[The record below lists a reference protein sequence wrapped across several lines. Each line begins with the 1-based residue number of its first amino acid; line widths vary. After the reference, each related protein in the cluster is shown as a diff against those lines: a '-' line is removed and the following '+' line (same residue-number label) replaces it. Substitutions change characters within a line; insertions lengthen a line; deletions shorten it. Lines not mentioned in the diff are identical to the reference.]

1 MFYSWNK
8 LANKR
13 KINIY
18 YIKDSEL
25 IMEESKSKFEILMD
39 HLVEILTSIID

>member
-18 YIKDSEL
+18 DIKDRGL

-39 HLVEILTSIID
+39 NLVEILASIID

>member
-1 MFYSWNK
+1 MSYLWNK
-8 LANKR
+8 LVNKE

-18 YIKDSEL
+18 YIKDSEA

-39 HLVEILTSIID
+39 HLVEILASIID

>member
-18 YIKDSEL
+18 YIKDRGL

-39 HLVEILTSIID
+39 NLVEILASIID